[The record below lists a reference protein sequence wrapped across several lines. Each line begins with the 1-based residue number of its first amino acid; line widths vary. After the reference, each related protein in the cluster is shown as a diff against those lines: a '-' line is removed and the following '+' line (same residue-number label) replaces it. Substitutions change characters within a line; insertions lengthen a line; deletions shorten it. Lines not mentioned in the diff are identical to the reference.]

1 MCGIAGLYQSTTID
15 PVQAKKSI
23 IEMTQ
28 SLIHRGPDD
37 TNIYIDNESHWYF
50 GHRRLSIL
58 DTSQGGLQP
67 MTSHSGNLIIT
78 YNGEIYNHLEIRD
91 ELEKENP
98 LIQWKSTSDTETLLE
113 AFDQWGINSTL
124 PKIRGMFAIALWDKI
139 NKDFYLIRDRF
150 GEKPLYYGWA
160 QQNQFSAFCFASE
173 LKAFKAL
180 PDFSNQI
187 SKEALIQYFSYMYVP
202 SPLSIYEGI
211 YKLEPGCILKIS
223 SKPPIEKISKAPHVL
238 SGKTFEYESMT
249 ISKWYDLKEVVNT
262 SSKNLFD
269 DYASAEAAL
278 ESELNRVIKMQSLA
292 DVPLGAFL
300 SGGIDSSLIVSLMQK
315 QNLKPIKTFTIGFED
330 PEFDESPFAAD
341 VAKHLHTEHSELF
354 VSAEDAQSLIPE
366 LPKLY
371 DEPFADY
378 SQIPTYFV
386 SKAAKQSVTV
396 SLSGDAG
403 DEIFGGYNRY
413 LMAPSLW
420 QKIVWLPK
428 FLRRIIGKTIL
439 MLPVSFWDSFQ
450 VCLKLV
456 FKNQTFNHFGDKVHK
471 LAIRLVKVH
480 SEDEL
485 FESLIIEPDAEKI
498 VLSDKNYVPSRI
510 LTASLADSLPEN
522 GMKNFASRMMF
533 RDTLNYMTDDILCK
547 VDRAAMGVSL
557 ETRVPFLDHKVVELA
572 WRMPLEMK
580 IQGFKSK
587 VILRNILYK
596 HVPKSLIERP
606 KAGFSIPLGDWLRG
620 PLKEWA
626 EGLLNHNRVKKE
638 GYLNADHVQLIW
650 QEHLS
655 ERRNWTIKLWSIL
668 MFQSWLE
675 STNN

>member
-124 PKIRGMFAIALWDKI
+124 PRVRGMFAIALWDKI

-223 SKPPIEKISKAPHVL
+223 
-238 SGKTFEYESMT
+238 
-249 ISKWYDLKEVVNT
+249 
-262 SSKNLFD
+262 
-269 DYASAEAAL
+269 
-278 ESELNRVIKMQSLA
+278 
-292 DVPLGAFL
+292 
-300 SGGIDSSLIVSLMQK
+300 
-315 QNLKPIKTFTIGFED
+315 
-330 PEFDESPFAAD
+330 
-341 VAKHLHTEHSELF
+341 
-354 VSAEDAQSLIPE
+354 
-366 LPKLY
+366 
-371 DEPFADY
+371 
-378 SQIPTYFV
+378 
-386 SKAAKQSVTV
+386 
-396 SLSGDAG
+396 
-403 DEIFGGYNRY
+403 
-413 LMAPSLW
+413 
-420 QKIVWLPK
+420 
-428 FLRRIIGKTIL
+428 
-439 MLPVSFWDSFQ
+439 
-450 VCLKLV
+450 
-456 FKNQTFNHFGDKVHK
+456 
-471 LAIRLVKVH
+471 
-480 SEDEL
+480 
-485 FESLIIEPDAEKI
+485 
-498 VLSDKNYVPSRI
+498 
-510 LTASLADSLPEN
+510 
-522 GMKNFASRMMF
+522 
-533 RDTLNYMTDDILCK
+533 
-547 VDRAAMGVSL
+547 
-557 ETRVPFLDHKVVELA
+557 
-572 WRMPLEMK
+572 
-580 IQGFKSK
+580 
-587 VILRNILYK
+587 
-596 HVPKSLIERP
+596 
-606 KAGFSIPLGDWLRG
+606 
-620 PLKEWA
+620 
-626 EGLLNHNRVKKE
+626 
-638 GYLNADHVQLIW
+638 
-650 QEHLS
+650 
-655 ERRNWTIKLWSIL
+655 
-668 MFQSWLE
+668 
-675 STNN
+675 

>member
-1 MCGIAGLYQSTTID
+1 MCGIAGLYQSAAID
-15 PVQAKKSI
+15 SAQAEQSI
-23 IEMTQ
+23 LEMTQ
-28 SLIHRGPDD
+28 SLTHRGPDD
-37 TNIYIDNESHWYF
+37 TNIYISDESHWYF

-58 DTSQGGLQP
+58 DTSKGGLQP
-67 MTSHSGNLIIT
+67 MTSHSGNLVIT

-98 LIQWKSTSDTETLLE
+98 LIYWKSTSDTETLLE
-113 AFDQWGINSTL
+113 AFDQWGVNATL
-124 PKIRGMFAIALWDKI
+124 PKVRGMFSIALWDKI

-160 QQNQFSAFCFASE
+160 QLNQSSAFCFASE

-180 PDFSNQI
+180 PDFANQI
-187 SKEALIQYFSYMYVP
+187 SQEALIQYFSYMYVP
-202 SPLSIYEGI
+202 CPLSIYNGI

-223 SKPPIEKISKAPHVL
+223 SKPPTEEINKAPHVL
-238 SGKTFEYESMT
+238 SGKTFEHDSLI
-249 ISKWYDLKEVVNT
+249 ISKWYDLSEVVNT

-269 DYASAEAAL
+269 DYISAESAL
-278 ESELNRVIKMQSLA
+278 ESELTEVIKMQSLA

-315 QNLKPIKTFTIGFED
+315 QNLKPVKTFTIGFED

-341 VAKHLHTEHSELF
+341 VAKHLNTDHSELL

-378 SQIPTYFV
+378 SQIPTFFV
-386 SKAAKQSVTV
+386 SKAAKQAVTV

-420 QKIVWLPK
+420 KKIKWLPK
-428 FLRRIIGKTIL
+428 FLRRFIGNTIL
-439 MLPVSFWDSFQ
+439 MLPISFWDRSQ
-450 VCLKLV
+450 VFLKLI
-456 FKNQTFNHFGDKVHK
+456 FKNQSFNHFGDKVHK
-471 LAIRLVKVH
+471 LAIRLVEVH
-480 SEDEL
+480 SDEQL
-485 FESLIIEPDAEKI
+485 FQSLIMEPDAEKI
-498 VLSDKNYVPSRI
+498 VLLKKNYAPSKI
-510 LTASLADSLPEN
+510 ITASLSDPLPQN
-522 GMKNFASRMMF
+522 GMQEFASRMMY

-557 ETRVPFLDHKVVELA
+557 ETRVPFLDHKIVELA
-572 WRMPLEMK
+572 WRMPLNMK
-580 IQGFKSK
+580 IQGSKSK

-596 HVPKSLIERP
+596 HVPKNLIERP

-620 PLKEWA
+620 PLKEWVETLINHTRLKE
-626 EGLLNHNRVKKE
+626 EGFLD
-638 GYLNADHVQLIW
+638 ADYVQIIW

-655 ERRNWTIKLWSIL
+655 KRRNWTIKLWSIL

-675 STNN
+675 STSN

>member
-124 PKIRGMFAIALWDKI
+124 PRVRGMFAIALWDKI

-278 ESELNRVIKMQSLA
+278 ESELNKVIKMQSLA